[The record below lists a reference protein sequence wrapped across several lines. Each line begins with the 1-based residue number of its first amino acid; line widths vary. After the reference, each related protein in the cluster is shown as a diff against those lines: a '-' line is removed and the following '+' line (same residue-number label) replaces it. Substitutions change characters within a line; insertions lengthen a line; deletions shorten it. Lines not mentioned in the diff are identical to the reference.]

1 MNKNWKIQVNPKAD
15 TENIL
20 QGEKYRI
27 TMLTEGLVRLEYS
40 EEGIFE
46 DRATQCVWNRN
57 FPKVDFTYKETD
69 DQLEIFTSM
78 IHLIYDKKKFS
89 PNGLSIQAVGN
100 FSAYGSIWHYG
111 QDFQDL
117 KGTARTL
124 DEADG
129 EIPLERGIIGR
140 NGFSVLDDSKSLL
153 LGEDGWVQPRNHQ
166 EEDLYFWGYG
176 HEYKRA
182 LKDFYYLCGKSPMIP
197 RYALGNWWSRYYKYT
212 EESYKELMNRFEKEK
227 IPFSVAVI
235 DMDWHLV
242 DIDPKYGSGWTG
254 YTWNRD
260 LFPDPEEFLQ
270 WLHDRNKRV
279 TLNIH
284 PADGVRAHEEQ
295 YRAVAEEMGVDW
307 EKEQPVNF
315 DPADPKFLEACFKHI
330 FHPMEEQGVDFWW
343 LDWQSGGLSKV
354 EGLDPLWVLN
364 HYHYLDSGRD
374 GKRPMTFS
382 RYAGPGSHRYPVG
395 FSGDTIVT
403 WASLAFQPY
412 FTATASN
419 IGYGM
424 WSHDIGGHMMGIK
437 DDEMAGRWLQFGVFS
452 PVMRLHSSNSEFNAK
467 EPWRYR
473 KDIADMMK
481 DFLRLRHRLVP
492 YLYTMNYRAYEEDLP
507 LVLPMYYDYPE
518 AREAYEVPN
527 EYFFGSQLLCAPITA
542 PQISRLNVGKVK
554 AWLPEGTWYDVF
566 TGMRYRGGRMM
577 NMYRGLSSF
586 PVLVK
591 AGAIIPMTEEL
602 ESIQKNPVKMCL
614 HVYPG
619 GEGSFLLYEDD
630 NETEDYK
637 KGSFVKTPVTFS
649 WNSEEKTAELVIKAP
664 QGNRELLPEKRNWK
678 VIFHGIEPCQTEAAA
693 ELSWEGFPE
702 TTVRILEAG
711 ESSLGEITYDRKN
724 ASLCCDLGE
733 QDPAKEIRILLRDI
747 KEKENDIAACAFD
760 FLNQAEIEFVLKDIL
775 YQMIREGEDKTI
787 LLSQLQA
794 MELDPELLGV
804 LTEIITA

>member
-1 MNKNWKIQVNPKAD
+1 MNKNWKIQTNPKAD
-15 TENIL
+15 PENIL

-46 DRATQCVWNRN
+46 DRATQSVWNRD
-57 FPKVDFTYKETD
+57 FPKVDFTYKETEE
-69 DQLEIFTSM
+69 QLEIFTSM
-78 IHLIYDKKKFS
+78 LHLIYDKKKFS

-129 EIPLERGIIGR
+129 EIPLERGIIGK
-140 NGFSVLDDSKSLL
+140 NGFSLLDDSKSLL
-153 LGEDGWVQPRNHQ
+153 LREDGWIEPRSHQ

-197 RYALGNWWSRYYKYT
+197 RYAMGNWWSRYYKYT

-270 WLHDRNKRV
+270 WLHNRNMRV
-279 TLNIH
+279 TLNVH

-307 EKEQPVNF
+307 EKEQPINF
-315 DPADPKFLEACFKHI
+315 DPADPNFLEACFKHI
-330 FHPMEEQGVDFWW
+330 FHPMEKQGVDFWW

-364 HYHYLDSGRD
+364 HYHYLDSGRE

-382 RYAGPGSHRYPVG
+382 RYAGPGSHRYPIG

-437 DDEMAGRWLQFGVFS
+437 NDEMAGRWLQFGVFS

-481 DFLRLRHRLVP
+481 GFLQLRHRMVP
-492 YLYTMNYRAYEEDLP
+492 YLYTMNYRAYEEGLP

-518 AREAYEVPN
+518 EWEAYEVPN
-527 EYFFGSQLLCAPITA
+527 QYFFGNQLLCAPITA
-542 PQISRLNVGKVK
+542 PQIDRLNVGKVR
-554 AWLPEGTWYDVF
+554 AWLPKGTWYDVF
-566 TGMRYRGGRMM
+566 TGMKYRGGRMM

-586 PVLVK
+586 PVLAK
-591 AGAIIPMTEEL
+591 AGAIIPMTEEVD
-602 ESIQKNPVKMCL
+602 SIQKNPEKMCL

-619 GEGSFLLYEDD
+619 ADGSFVLYEDD
-630 NETEDYK
+630 SETEDYK
-637 KGSFVKTPVTFS
+637 KGKFVKTPMTFS
-649 WNSEEKTAELVIKAP
+649 WDSRENAAELVIESP
-664 QGNRELLPEKRNWK
+664 QGSQELLPQKRNWK
-678 VIFHGIEPCQTEAAA
+678 VIFHEVAPCQTEAAA
-693 ELSWEGFPE
+693 ELSRESVPE
-702 TTVRILEAG
+702 TTVRILAAG
-711 ESSLGEITYDRKN
+711 ERRLGEIAYDREK
-724 ASLCCDLGE
+724 ASLSCDLGE
-733 QDPAKEIRILLRDI
+733 LDSAQEIRILLRNI
-747 KEKENDIAACAFD
+747 KEKENDIAAYAFD
-760 FLNQAEIEFVLKDIL
+760 FLNQAEIEFVLKDVI
-775 YQMIREGEDKTI
+775 YQMVRDAEDKTI

-794 MELDPELLGV
+794 MELDSELLGV

>member
-153 LGEDGWVQPRNHQ
+153 LGEDGWIQPRTHQ

-437 DDEMAGRWLQFGVFS
+437 DDEMAGRWLQFG
-452 PVMRLHSSNSEFNAK
+452 
-467 EPWRYR
+467 PWRYR

-649 WNSEEKTAELVIKAP
+649 WNSEERTAELVIKAP

-711 ESSLGEITYDRKN
+711 ESSLGEITYDRKS

>member
-1 MNKNWKIQVNPKAD
+1 MNKKWNIQVNPKAV

-27 TMLTEGLVRLEYS
+27 TMLTEGLIRLEYS
-40 EEGIFE
+40 ESGIFE

-57 FPKVDFTYKETD
+57 FPKVAFTYKETEE
-69 DQLEIFTSM
+69 QLEIFTSM

-89 PNGLSIQAVGN
+89 PNGLSIQVVGN

-129 EIPLERGIIGR
+129 EIPLDRGIIGR
-140 NGFSVLDDSKSLL
+140 NGFSVLDDSRSLL
-153 LGEDGWVQPRNHQ
+153 LCEDGWIEPRTHQ

-176 HEYKRA
+176 HGYKKA

-270 WLHDRNKRV
+270 WLHNRNMRV
-279 TLNIH
+279 TLNVH

-307 EKEQPVNF
+307 GEEQPVNF
-315 DPADPKFLEACFKHI
+315 DPTDPCFLEACFKHI
-330 FHPMEEQGVDFWW
+330 YRPMEEQGVDFWW

-364 HYHYLDSGRD
+364 HYHYLDSGRE

-452 PVMRLHSSNSEFNAK
+452 PIMRLHSSNSEFNAK

-481 DFLRLRHRLVP
+481 DFLRLRHRMVP
-492 YLYTMNYRAYEEDLP
+492 YLYTMNRRAYEEDLP
-507 LVLPMYYDYPE
+507 IVLPMYYDHPE
-518 AREAYEVPN
+518 EREAYDVPN
-527 EYFFGSQLLCAPITA
+527 QYFFGSQLLCAPITD
-542 PQISRLNVGKVK
+542 PQISRLNVGKIK
-554 AWLPEGTWYDVF
+554 TWLPKGIWYDVF
-566 TGMRYRGGRMM
+566 TGMRYRGGRKM

-586 PVLVK
+586 PVLAK
-591 AGAIIPMTEEL
+591 AGAIVPMTEEL
-602 ESIQKNPVKMCL
+602 DSIQKNPEKMCL

-619 GEGSFLLYEDD
+619 ANGSFVLYEDD
-630 NETEDYK
+630 SETEDYK
-637 KGSFVKTPVTFS
+637 KGKFVKTSITFS

-664 QGNRELLPEKRNWK
+664 QGCLEFLPEKRSWK

-693 ELSWEGFPE
+693 ELSRASFPE
-702 TTVRILEAG
+702 TTVRILAAG
-711 ESSLGEITYDRKN
+711 ENKLGEITYDREK
-724 ASLCCDLGE
+724 ASLCCELGE
-733 QDPAKEIRILLRDI
+733 QDPVQEIRILLRNI
-747 KEKENDIAACAFD
+747 REKENDTAAYAFD
-760 FLNQAEIEFVLKDIL
+760 FLNQAEIEFVLKDTL
-775 YQMIREGEDKTI
+775 YQMVREEEDKI
-787 LLSQLQA
+787 MLLSQLQA

>member
-46 DRATQCVWNRN
+46 DRATQSVWNRD
-57 FPKVDFTYKETD
+57 FPKVDFTYKETE

-153 LGEDGWVQPRNHQ
+153 LGEDGWIQPRTHQ

-182 LKDFYYLCGKSPMIP
+182 LKDFYYLCGKSPMVP

-212 EESYKELMNRFEKEK
+212 EESYKELMNRFEKEQ

-330 FHPMEEQGVDFWW
+330 FHPMEAQGVDFWW

-403 WASLAFQPY
+403 CLTLQLRPRISD
-412 FTATASN
+412 TACGAT
-419 IGYGM
+419 
-424 WSHDIGGHMMGIK
+424 
-437 DDEMAGRWLQFGVFS
+437 
-452 PVMRLHSSNSEFNAK
+452 
-467 EPWRYR
+467 
-473 KDIADMMK
+473 
-481 DFLRLRHRLVP
+481 
-492 YLYTMNYRAYEEDLP
+492 
-507 LVLPMYYDYPE
+507 
-518 AREAYEVPN
+518 
-527 EYFFGSQLLCAPITA
+527 
-542 PQISRLNVGKVK
+542 IS
-554 AWLPEGTWYDVF
+554 A
-566 TGMRYRGGRMM
+566 
-577 NMYRGLSSF
+577 
-586 PVLVK
+586 
-591 AGAIIPMTEEL
+591 AI
-602 ESIQKNPVKMCL
+602 
-614 HVYPG
+614 
-619 GEGSFLLYEDD
+619 
-630 NETEDYK
+630 
-637 KGSFVKTPVTFS
+637 
-649 WNSEEKTAELVIKAP
+649 
-664 QGNRELLPEKRNWK
+664 
-678 VIFHGIEPCQTEAAA
+678 
-693 ELSWEGFPE
+693 
-702 TTVRILEAG
+702 
-711 ESSLGEITYDRKN
+711 
-724 ASLCCDLGE
+724 
-733 QDPAKEIRILLRDI
+733 
-747 KEKENDIAACAFD
+747 
-760 FLNQAEIEFVLKDIL
+760 
-775 YQMIREGEDKTI
+775 
-787 LLSQLQA
+787 
-794 MELDPELLGV
+794 
-804 LTEIITA
+804 